1 MIFARSVPNGGVKMD
16 SARIAFTALALV
28 WSVAPLAA
36 NPPKMADMKPP
47 QAFSDLL
54 DCRKIADPQVRLACY
69 DSKTAIVAEAAQ
81 KHDIVVTDRA
91 EIRQTKRG
99 MFGFA
104 IPTSRL
110 FGGGDD
116 DKGDELN
123 RLDSTVASARHS
135 RDGGW
140 VVSLT
145 IGGTWEQTDGKA
157 LALAPKVG
165 QKVAVT
171 KGALGSFFVSIDG
184 QIPIKMRRIQ

>member
-1 MIFARSVPNGGVKMD
+1 
-16 SARIAFTALALV
+16 
-28 WSVAPLAA
+28 
-36 NPPKMADMKPP
+36 MAEMKPP
-47 QAFSDLL
+47 QAFVDLL
-54 DCRKIADPQVRLACY
+54 DCRKIVDPQVRLTCY
-69 DSKTAIVAEAAQ
+69 DSKTAIVVEATQ

-91 EIRQTKRG
+91 EIRQAKRG

-140 VVSLT
+140 VVSLA

-184 QIPIKMRRIQ
+184 QTPVKMRRIQ

>member
-1 MIFARSVPNGGVKMD
+1 MGRAS
-16 SARIAFTALALV
+16 IAITVLALV
-28 WSVAPLAA
+28 WSTAPAA
-36 NPPKMADMKPP
+36 ASPPKMAEMKPP

-54 DCRKIADPQVRLACY
+54 DCRKIADAQVRLACF
-69 DSKTAIVAEAAQ
+69 DSKAGIVAEAAQ

-99 MFGFA
+99 LFGFA

-116 DKGDELN
+116 DKGDELS
-123 RLDSTVASARHS
+123 RLDSTVASAHHS

-140 VVSLT
+140 VVSLA
-145 IGGTWEQTDGKA
+145 IGGTWEQTDSKA
-157 LALAPKVG
+157 LALSPKVG
-165 QKVAVT
+165 QKVSVT

-184 QIPIKMRRIQ
+184 QTAIKMRRIQ

>member
-1 MIFARSVPNGGVKMD
+1 MYRSE
-16 SARIAFTALALV
+16 IAFIASTLILV
-28 WSVAPLAA
+28 AAPVAAA
-36 NPPKMADMKPP
+36 PAKMLEMRAP
-47 QAFSDLL
+47 QAFTDLL
-54 DCRKIADPQVRLACY
+54 DCRKIADPAARLTCY
-69 DSKTAIVAEAAQ
+69 DSKAMIVAEATD

-116 DKGDELN
+116 GKDDELS
-123 RLDSTVASARHS
+123 RLDSTIASAR
-135 RDGGW
+135 RGRGGGW
-140 VVSLT
+140 VVALA
-145 IGGTWEQTDGKA
+145 IGGTWEQTDGKE
-157 LALAPKVG
+157 LALAPRAG
-165 QKVAVT
+165 QKVSVT

>member
-1 MIFARSVPNGGVKMD
+1 MS
-16 SARIAFTALALV
+16 SSRIALTALTLI
-28 WSVAPLAA
+28 WSAAPVIAGPAKLPEMRA
-36 NPPKMADMKPP
+36 P
-47 QAFSDLL
+47 QAFTDLL
-54 DCRKIADPQVRLACY
+54 DCRKIADPQARLGCY
-69 DSKTAIVAEAAQ
+69 DSKAVIVADATD
-81 KHDIVVTDRA
+81 KHDIMVTDRA

-110 FGGGDD
+110 FGGSDD
-116 DKGDELN
+116 GKDDELS
-123 RLDSTVASARHS
+123 RLDSTVASVRHG

-140 VVSLT
+140 VVALAV
-145 IGGTWEQTDGKA
+145 GGTWEQTDGKA
-157 LALAPKVG
+157 LALAPKAG

>member
-1 MIFARSVPNGGVKMD
+1 MHRS
-16 SARIAFTALALV
+16 RIAIIAAALV
-28 WSVAPLAA
+28 GIAAPVAAA
-36 NPPKMADMKPP
+36 PSKMPEMKAP
-47 QAFSDLL
+47 QAFTDLL
-54 DCRKIADPQVRLACY
+54 DCRKIADPAARLACY
-69 DSKTAIVAEAAQ
+69 DSKAVIVAAATD
-81 KHDIVVTDRA
+81 KRDIVVTDRA

-116 DKGDELN
+116 GKDEELS
-123 RLDSTVASARHS
+123 RLDSTIAAARHG

-140 VVSLT
+140 IVALA
-145 IGGTWEQTDGKA
+145 IGGTWEQTDGKE
-157 LALAPKVG
+157 LALAPKAG
-165 QKVAVT
+165 QKVSVT